1 MQTERYIDKFSVM
14 QVNNDK
20 SILNKKKILIK
31 AISTVV
37 MKLLQDSGK
46 SGRKF
51 SAEYEIGI
59 GVISKL
65 EEIFYLMLSLVL
77 FGNLLMHLQF
87 RLANLYN

>member
-1 MQTERYIDKFSVM
+1 MQTERYIDNFSVM